1 VKRCSFKALQL
12 SWKIRTR
19 LRIFAV
25 AIVLG
30 AAVGVFVLL
39 PVNEFVYHE
48 EYQGGGK
55 PAVTFAVDQLGLALH
70 GNMPRKTTFYAMVG
84 MVLSLGG
91 AAVYASMARRTESI
105 RQLSA
110 ALEDDVRQQIA
121 HGESATLEFK
131 STFRWDLRE
140 NRVNRSLEGVV
151 LKTLAGYMN
160 SHGGTL
166 LIGVADNGEIV
177 GLEHDYS
184 ALKKPD
190 RDGFEQ
196 VLMTAVAGKLGADAC
211 QWVQAVFHSVDGRD
225 VCRTI
230 VNQAQRPVYL
240 REGETPK
247 LYVRTGVSTR
257 ELNVQEAIDY
267 TTTRWKR

>member
-1 VKRCSFKALQL
+1 MEL

-25 AIVLG
+25 ALVLG
-30 AAVGVFVLL
+30 VVVGVCVLL
-39 PVNEFVYHE
+39 PINEFVYYTEFH
-48 EYQGGGK
+48 QGGRA
-55 PAVTFAVDQLGLALH
+55 AVGFAMDQLKQALT
-70 GNMPRKTTFYAMVG
+70 GNMPRKASFYAAVG
-84 MVLSLGG
+84 IVLSLGG
-91 AAVYASMARRTESI
+91 AGLYASMVGRAEKI

-110 ALEDDVRQQIA
+110 ALEGDVRQQIA
-121 HGESATLEFK
+121 RGESASLEFK

-140 NRVNRSLEGVV
+140 NRINRALESVV

-160 SHGGTL
+160 THGGTL
-166 LIGVADNGEIV
+166 LIGVADDGSIV
-177 GLEHDYS
+177 GLEKDYS

-196 VLMTAVAGKLGADAC
+196 VLMTSVASKLGGDSC
-211 QWVQAVFHSVDGRD
+211 QFVQAVFHSVEGKD
-225 VCRTI
+225 VCRAI
-230 VNQAQRPVYL
+230 VSPAQRPVYV
-240 REGETPK
+240 RDGETPK

-267 TTTRWKR
+267 TVTRWKQ

>member
-1 VKRCSFKALQL
+1 MQL

-19 LRIFAV
+19 LRIFAAAV
-25 AIVLG
+25 VLG
-30 AAVGVFVLL
+30 VVVGVCVLL
-39 PVNEFVYHE
+39 PVNEFVYYTEFHSA
-48 EYQGGGK
+48 GR
-55 PAVTFAVDQLGLALH
+55 PAVSFAMSQLSEALR
-70 GNMPRKTTFYAMVG
+70 GNLPRKTDFYAIVG
-84 MVLSLGG
+84 VVLSLGG
-91 AAVYASMARRTESI
+91 AAIYASMVRRSEKI

-110 ALEDDVRQQIA
+110 ALEGDVRQQIA
-121 HGESATLEFK
+121 NGESATLEFK

-140 NRVNRSLEGVV
+140 GRVNRSLETVV

-160 SHGGTL
+160 GQGGTL
-166 LIGVADNGEIV
+166 LIGVADNGGII

-184 ALKKPD
+184 ALRKQD

-196 VLMTAVAGKLGADAC
+196 VLMGSVATRLGADAC
-211 QWVQAVFHSVDGRD
+211 QCVQAVFHSVEGKD

-230 VNQAQRPVYL
+230 VSPAHRPVYL
-240 REGETPK
+240 RDGETPK

-267 TTTRWKR
+267 TATRWKK

>member
-1 VKRCSFKALQL
+1 MQL

-48 EYQGGGK
+48 EYRGGGRA
-55 PAVTFAVDQLGLALH
+55 AVTFAVDQLSQALR
-70 GNMPRKTTFYAMVG
+70 GNLPRKTTFYALVG
-84 MVLSLGG
+84 IVLSLGG
-91 AAVYASMARRTESI
+91 AAIYASMAGRGERI

-140 NRVNRSLEGVV
+140 KRVNRSLEAVV

-160 SHGGTL
+160 AHGGTL
-166 LIGVADNGEIV
+166 LIGVADNGSIV

-184 ALKKPD
+184 ALRKPD

-196 VLMTAVAGKLGADAC
+196 VLMTSVAGKLGADAC
-211 QWVQAVFHSVDGRD
+211 QWVQAVFHTVDGRD

-230 VNQAQRPVYL
+230 IRQSKRPVYL

-267 TTTRWKR
+267 TATRWKR

>member
-1 VKRCSFKALQL
+1 MEI

-19 LRIFAV
+19 LRIFVV

-30 AAVGVFVLL
+30 VAVGVFVLL
-39 PVNEFVYHE
+39 PINEFVYYTEFHE
-48 EYQGGGK
+48 SGR
-55 PAVTFAVDQLGLALH
+55 PAVSFAGDQLSQALR
-70 GNMPRKTTFYAMVG
+70 GNMPRKAGFYALVG

-91 AAVYASMARRTESI
+91 AGIYASMVRRMQKI

-110 ALEDDVRQQIA
+110 ALEGDVRQQIA
-121 HGESATLEFK
+121 GGESATLEFK

-140 NRVNRSLEGVV
+140 NRTNRSLETVV

-160 SHGGTL
+160 AQGGTL
-166 LIGVADNGEIV
+166 LIGVADDGRIV
-177 GLEHDYS
+177 GLEKDYS
-184 ALKKPD
+184 SLKKPD

-196 VLMTAVAGKLGADAC
+196 VLMTSVASRLGADAC
-211 QWVQAVFHSVDGRD
+211 QCVQAIFHSVEGHD

-230 VNQAQRPVYL
+230 IGKAHRPVYL
-240 REGETPK
+240 RDGETPK

-267 TTTRWKR
+267 TATRWKK

>member
-1 VKRCSFKALQL
+1 MEV

-25 AIVLG
+25 ALALG
-30 AAVGVFVLL
+30 VVVGVCVLL
-39 PVNEFVYHE
+39 PINEFVYHTE
-48 EYQGGGK
+48 FRGGGR
-55 PAVTFAVDQLGLALH
+55 PAVAFAFDQLSQALR
-70 GNMPRKTTFYAMVG
+70 GNLPRKTGFYAIVG
-84 MVLSLGG
+84 VMLSLGG
-91 AAVYASMARRTESI
+91 AAIYASMARRSEKI

-121 HGESATLEFK
+121 NGESAMLEFK
-131 STFRWDLRE
+131 STFRWDLKE
-140 NRVNRSLEGVV
+140 GRVNRSLETVL

-160 SHGGTL
+160 ARGGTL
-166 LIGVADNGEIV
+166 LIGVADDGSIV
-177 GLEHDYS
+177 GLEKDYS

-196 VLMTAVAGKLGADAC
+196 VLMTSVATKLGADAC
-211 QWVQAVFHSVDGRD
+211 QCVQAVFHSVEGHD

-230 VNQAQRPVYL
+230 IGKSHRPVYL
-240 REGETPK
+240 RDGDTPK

-267 TTTRWKR
+267 TATRWKK

>member
-1 VKRCSFKALQL
+1 MQL
-12 SWKIRTR
+12 SWKIRSR

-30 AAVGVFVLL
+30 AVVGVFVLL
-39 PVNEFVYHE
+39 PVNEFVYYTE
-48 EYQGGGK
+48 FYEPGQ
-55 PAVTFAVDQLGLALH
+55 PAVSFAVNQLNQALH
-70 GNMPRKTTFYAMVG
+70 GAMRRKATFYTLVG
-84 MVLSLGG
+84 IVLSLGG
-91 AAVYASMARRTESI
+91 AAIYVSMARRAEKI

-121 HGESATLEFK
+121 HGESAMLEFK
-131 STFRWDLRE
+131 STFRWDMRE
-140 NRVNRSLEGVV
+140 NRVNRSLETVV

-160 SHGGTL
+160 AQGGTL
-166 LIGVADNGEIV
+166 LIGVADDGNIV

-196 VLMTAVAGKLGADAC
+196 VLMTSIAGRLGADAC
-211 QWVQAVFHSVDGRD
+211 QWVQAVFHTIDSHD

-230 VNQAQRPVYL
+230 VNRAQRPVYL
-240 REGETPK
+240 REGDMPR

-267 TTTRWKR
+267 TATRWKR

>member
-1 VKRCSFKALQL
+1 MQL

-25 AIVLG
+25 ALVLG

-39 PVNEFVYHE
+39 PVNEFVYYTE
-48 EYQGGGK
+48 FYQPGR
-55 PAVTFAVDQLGLALH
+55 PAVSFAMNQLSQALR
-70 GNMPRKTTFYAMVG
+70 GNMPRKATFYALVG
-84 MVLSLGG
+84 ILLSVGG
-91 AAVYASMARRTESI
+91 AAIYVSMARRTERI

-140 NRVNRSLEGVV
+140 NRVNRALESVV
-151 LKTLAGYMN
+151 LKTVAGYMN
-160 SHGGTL
+160 AHGGTL
-166 LIGVADNGEIV
+166 LIGVADDGRIV

-196 VLMTAVAGKLGADAC
+196 VLMTSVAGKLGADAC
-211 QWVQAVFHSVDGRD
+211 QWVQAVFHSVDGHD
-225 VCRTI
+225 VCRAI
-230 VNQAQRPVYL
+230 VNQSLRPVYL

>member
-1 VKRCSFKALQL
+1 MQL

-19 LRIFAV
+19 SRIFAV

-39 PVNEFVYHE
+39 PVNELVYYTE
-48 EYQGGGK
+48 FYEPGR
-55 PAVTFAVDQLGLALH
+55 PAMSFAMGQLNQALR
-70 GNMPRKTTFYAMVG
+70 GNMPGKVTFYALVG
-84 MVLSLGG
+84 TVLSLAG
-91 AAVYASMARRTESI
+91 AAVYASMARRSERI

-110 ALEDDVRQQIA
+110 ALEDDVREQIA
-121 HGESATLEFK
+121 RGESATLEFK

-140 NRVNRSLEGVV
+140 NRVNRSLESVV

-160 SHGGTL
+160 AHGGTL
-166 LIGVADNGEIV
+166 LIGVGDNGSIV

-196 VLMTAVAGKLGADAC
+196 VLMTSVAGKLGADAC
-211 QWVQAVFHSVDGRD
+211 QWVQAVFHSVDGHD

-230 VNQAQRPVYL
+230 VNQAKRPVYL